1 MWCAFAGTN
10 RIFQVDVAKVKDC
23 ERLEKEIVR
32 GSGIKT
38 SQIEVWKVRVRA
50 YHILATCDG
59 VSRSMIL
66 ENGV

>member
-10 RIFQVDVAKVKDC
+10 RIFQADVAKVKDY

-38 SQIEVWKVRVRA
+38 SQTEVWKVRARA
-50 YHILATCDG
+50 YHIFASCDG
-59 VSRSMIL
+59 ISRSMIL

>member
-1 MWCAFAGTN
+1 M
-10 RIFQVDVAKVKDC
+10 FQADVAKVKNC

-50 YHILATCDG
+50 YHILATCDDG
-59 VSRSMIL
+59 ISRSMIL
-66 ENGV
+66 ENGL